1 MDLSYN
7 KELLDEWKDTKD
19 STALQAFI
27 YELVGVDSKAS
38 SLFRGFR
45 PQAIPNTPNGF
56 RIPFRVKN
64 GEIVPITDTEG
75 TVHYLNFFDSV
86 PSAGGRVARAAV
98 QEFDTTPGANNE
110 KATVWNR
117 TPKDTSNLTAQT
129 ILEKRIIDVV
139 INSLIFKV
147 DPLYILAD
155 NSSILFILLFFF
167 LFIISFN
174 TIDKNEII
182 NEIVLKE
189 LKNPS
194 LIISLFS
201 NVIPL

>member
-1 MDLSYN
+1 M
-7 KELLDEWKDTKD
+7 
-19 STALQAFI
+19 
-27 YELVGVDSKAS
+27 
-38 SLFRGFR
+38 
-45 PQAIPNTPNGF
+45 
-56 RIPFRVKN
+56 
-64 GEIVPITDTEG
+64 
-75 TVHYLNFFDSV
+75 
-86 PSAGGRVARAAV
+86 
-98 QEFDTTPGANNE
+98 
-110 KATVWNR
+110 
-117 TPKDTSNLTAQT
+117 
-129 ILEKRIIDVV
+129 
-139 INSLIFKV
+139 IN
-147 DPLYILAD
+147 AD